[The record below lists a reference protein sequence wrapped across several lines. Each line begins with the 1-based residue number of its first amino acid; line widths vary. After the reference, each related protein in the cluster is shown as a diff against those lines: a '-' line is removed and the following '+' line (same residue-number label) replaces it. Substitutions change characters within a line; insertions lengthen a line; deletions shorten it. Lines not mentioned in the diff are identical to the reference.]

1 MTYKMKRG
9 TAPKFKE
16 LGSSPA
22 KQKNIHKENFD
33 KFQAQREKGRQF
45 VKNLKTKGDLAT
57 TKMETDWNLENK
69 KAQNQKLTKV
79 TKKTEVSK
87 VKQLTNLTK
96 KYVPKVLKQLGK
108 RLGPVGA
115 AITATEIA
123 MTIPKATK
131 ASQEG
136 LKKEAKKRSKGKATD
151 LFTGPKY

>member
-22 KQKNIHKENFD
+22 KQVKVNYPTDFNYTGDNWPDKTPEYKDTKAAKIKE
-33 KFQAQREKGRQF
+33 A
-45 VKNLKTKGDLAT
+45 LKTHHKHTVGPEA
-57 TKMETDWNLENK
+57 MESSKNAK
-69 KAQNQKLTKV
+69 
-79 TKKTEVSK
+79 VSK
-87 VKQLTNLTK
+87 VKQLKKIVK
-96 KYVPKVLKQLGK
+96 KYVPKVLKQFGK

-131 ASQEG
+131 ALQEG